1 MRSQDNQ
8 SIRIYTTTIP
18 TEHRIPTLLS
28 DPQYRNAMITQMNG
42 YNQPPHVSY
51 FLGEKDSH
59 TIVKESRLTAEKL
72 TDTELKGPSKDSASQ
87 DDVDD
92 LLASLGL

>member
-1 MRSQDNQ
+1 MRSQDNK

-51 FLGEKDSH
+51 FLGEKK
-59 TIVKESRLTAEKL
+59 VY
-72 TDTELKGPSKDSASQ
+72 
-87 DDVDD
+87 
-92 LLASLGL
+92 LLLLLLLQ